1 MNSLAV
7 LLKTRPA
14 VQARILQTVLNYN
27 PLKAA
32 GGPMTPKL
40 TVIIK
45 SLQRTTRALLRFVM
59 RIMPQ
64 HPLAER
70 VDLYLRRLQS
80 STTAVFAQAQ
90 AVKRPAEQMNDNT
103 KRQKIEAVKRF
114 PPMPPP
120 PHSYAQLFTLVEN
133 PEFQQFDVSLLSED
147 IVSALSSALMQHI
160 DSKSLDEAV
169 EEVQL
174 RLQRIQDMAK
184 ASAAAS
190 ADEDDD
196 YDPEAL
202 SGAEGPTD
210 RTLEQMGE
218 PLLQPTLE
226 LGPFELPKPDPL
238 TDMELAMLSEQSIA
252 HVFETALIAEQN
264 NGLVKAKL
272 GVNRLA
278 GSANDKDSWLTLMI
292 RLATRAP
299 AGLNTLAALNNEADQ
314 LQQPDTYE
322 SLESLTV
329 PNRIRR
335 QLFDYI
341 LDDWKHRLALGIT
354 WLTEEWY
361 ADKIQAVGMTN
372 GSVATTKPNPA
383 TSHYDYWATRLLETL
398 IPRFDKDDHRILI
411 RFLSE
416 IPAINRNILA
426 QVKTLTRDPATVDI
440 CKKALQYL
448 YLMRPPVRELV
459 IDTMEDIYKEG
470 DDEVKNTVGQLIQK
484 WRPGFMDPKAEQ
496 TRKEAEE
503 TRTVP
508 NGVKAEEIS
517 RPDSTQTSTE
527 VT

>member
-32 GGPMTPKL
+32 GSSMTPKL
-40 TVIIK
+40 NVVIK

-59 RIMPQ
+59 RILPQ
-64 HPLAER
+64 HPLAEK

-90 AVKRPAEQMNDNT
+90 AVKRPAEQMGDNN
-103 KRQKIEAVKRF
+103 KRQKVEAVKRF
-114 PPMPPP
+114 LPMPPP

-133 PEFQQFDVSLLSED
+133 REFQQFDVSVLSED

-169 EEVQL
+169 EEVQQRL
-174 RLQRIQDMAK
+174 RKIQDTAK
-184 ASAAAS
+184 ASAIAGG
-190 ADEDDD
+190 DEDDD

-202 SGAEGPTD
+202 SGAEGHAGGA
-210 RTLEQMGE
+210 LEQSGE
-218 PLLQPTLE
+218 PLPQPALE

-238 TDMELAMLSEQSIA
+238 SELELAMLSEQSIA
-252 HVFETALIAEQN
+252 HVFETALISEQN
-264 NGLVKAKL
+264 NGFPKTKL
-272 GVNRLA
+272 GLNRLA

-299 AGLNTLAALNNEADQ
+299 AGLNTVAAIQNEADNA
-314 LQQPDTYE
+314 QQPDTYQ
-322 SLESLTV
+322 SLDGLTV

-361 ADKIQAVGMTN
+361 ADKIQVVGTTN
-372 GSVATTKPNPA
+372 GDIATTKPNPA
-383 TSHYDYWATRLLETL
+383 TTHYDYWAIRLLETL

-416 IPAINRNILA
+416 IPSINKNILS
-426 QVKTLTRDPATVDI
+426 QVKNLTRDPATVDI

-459 IDTMEDIYKEG
+459 VDTLEDIYKEG
-470 DDEVKNTVGQLIQK
+470 DDEVKNTMNPLLQK
-484 WRPGFMDPKAEQ
+484 WRPGFFDNSVDKTLKAA
-496 TRKEAEE
+496 EA
-503 TRTVP
+503 TRTFP
-508 NGVKAEEIS
+508 NGVKAEENS
-517 RPDSTQTSTE
+517 RPNSTQPSVENT
-527 VT
+527 